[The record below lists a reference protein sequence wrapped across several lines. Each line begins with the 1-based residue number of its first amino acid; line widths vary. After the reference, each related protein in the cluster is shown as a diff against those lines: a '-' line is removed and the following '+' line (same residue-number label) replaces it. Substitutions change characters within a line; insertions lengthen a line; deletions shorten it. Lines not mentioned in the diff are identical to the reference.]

1 MLILLL
7 GLLFATSASANPPVK
22 GGCMLGGSQAAHG
35 LSVAEAEARI
45 KRYARLYLDNYTSYK
60 NQQRVQQKK
69 AYSYLELDRWT
80 QDDVIGFTREQ
91 REFMYISIGAEL
103 AAGKVH
109 TSQLAGYAAAIDQ
122 KIFDIE
128 VELDCDVLPGD

>member
-1 MLILLL
+1 MFILLL
-7 GLLFATSASANPPVK
+7 GLLLATSASANPPVK
-22 GGCMLGGSQAAHG
+22 GGCMLGESQAAHG
-35 LSVAEAEARI
+35 LTVAEAEARI
-45 KRYARLYLDNYTSYK
+45 KRYARLYLENYTSYK

-91 REFMYISIGAEL
+91 REFMYITVGADL
-103 AAGKVH
+103 AAGTVH
-109 TSQLAGYAAAIDQ
+109 TSQLAGYAVAIDQ

-128 VELDCDVLPGD
+128 VELDCDVLAED